1 LGLRG
6 LGPGRLRADFQLA
19 RARRRERQRA
29 SAGPSLL
36 TSRRATIQ
44 HLSAQLG
51 AIPSTRRMVQHLAS
65 TGVTTTQR
73 TVAGDY
79 LALGLV
85 AANSAGGR
93 PRPLPFA

>member
-1 LGLRG
+1 
-6 LGPGRLRADFQLA
+6 
-19 RARRRERQRA
+19 
-29 SAGPSLL
+29 
-36 TSRRATIQ
+36 
-44 HLSAQLG
+44 
-51 AIPSTRRMVQHLAS
+51 MVQHLAA

-73 TVAGDY
+73 TVAEDY